1 MFATL
6 FPAPPDRYFPVMTDT
21 RPETVEIPLFPLH
34 PVLFPGGCLPL
45 QIFEPRYMDM
55 VVNCMRDSAPF
66 GVVLIRKGADAR
78 VGPGAAQPEIFDVG
92 TDAHVVDFNQLSN
105 GRLGI
110 VVRGGRKF
118 RVRGV
123 REQADHLLLGEVEYL
138 PDEPA
143 LAVGEEHGE
152 LVEILRELVKHPMI
166 EKLGLEVKFDD
177 ARSVGWRLAELLP
190 IEPEIKQSLLKLQWP
205 RERLQELTRLVGK
218 LRG

>member
-1 MFATL
+1 M
-6 FPAPPDRYFPVMTDT
+6 V
-21 RPETVEIPLFPLH
+21 ETVQIPLFPLH
-34 PVLFPGGCLPL
+34 PVLFPGGRLPL

-55 VVNCMRDSAPF
+55 VVACMRETSPF

-78 VGPGAAQPEIFDVG
+78 SGPEAGQPEIFDVG
-92 TDAHVVDFNQLSN
+92 TDAHVVDFNQFSN

-118 RVRGV
+118 RIRGMH
-123 REQADHLLLGEVEYL
+123 EQRDHLLVGDVEYL

-143 LAVGEEHGE
+143 LTVGDEHRE
-152 LVEILRELVKHPMI
+152 LVDILQELVKHPMI
-166 EKLGLEVKFDD
+166 EKLGLDIQFED

-205 RERLQELTRLVGK
+205 RERLQELTRLVDK

>member
-1 MFATL
+1 MS
-6 FPAPPDRYFPVMTDT
+6 
-21 RPETVEIPLFPLH
+21 ETVEIPLFPLH
-34 PVLFPGGCLPL
+34 PVLFPGGRLPL

-55 VVNCMRDSAPF
+55 VVRSMRSGEPF
-66 GVVLIRKGADAR
+66 GVVLIRKGSDAR
-78 VGPGAAQPEIFDVG
+78 LSPHTPQPDIFDVG

-118 RVRGV
+118 RIRSL
-123 REQADHLLLGEVEYL
+123 REQDDHLLIGGVEYL
-138 PDEPA
+138 PEEPA
-143 LAVGEEHGE
+143 LPVGEEHRE

-166 EKLGLEVKFDD
+166 EKLGLEIEFDD

-190 IEPEIKQSLLKLQWP
+190 VEPEIKQSLLKLQWP
-205 RERLQELTRLVGK
+205 RERLQELTRLVDK